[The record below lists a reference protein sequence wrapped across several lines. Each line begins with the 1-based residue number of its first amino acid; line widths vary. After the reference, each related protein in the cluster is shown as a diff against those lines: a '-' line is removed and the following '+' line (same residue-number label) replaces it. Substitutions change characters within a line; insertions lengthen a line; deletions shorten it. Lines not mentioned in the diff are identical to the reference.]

1 VTVGRALTLLEGKLQ
16 QWNSLDGNT
25 LAVSDVSPGA
35 RHVGDASGTL
45 NSDADFSLLRPNT
58 VLEGL
63 EVRVDD
69 LECA

>member
-1 VTVGRALTLLEGKLQ
+1 
-16 QWNSLDGNT
+16 
-25 LAVSDVSPGA
+25 
-35 RHVGDASGTL
+35 VGDASGTL